1 MTKLSVQGMTCGH
14 CERAV
19 KEALEAVEGA
29 QNVAV
34 NLDEGYATVEGDA
47 NVDALV
53 AAVKEEGYNA
63 AVSQ

>member
-19 KEALEAVEGA
+19 KEALESVEGA
-29 QNVAV
+29 QNVDV
-34 NLDEGYATVEGDA
+34 NLGEGYATVEGSA

-53 AAVKEEGYNA
+53 AAVEEEGYNA